1 MADRVPTAVYRE
13 PNKLLSFIK
22 IMTSSKIVSYHLQ
35 DQIAIITMN
44 DGSKNLISPK
54 MVREL
59 NYALDQAEKD
69 KAIVIITGSDGV
81 FSAGFDLKVLK
92 SGAKQAFTMLNG
104 GFALATRL
112 LSFPTPVIIACNG
125 HAIAMGVFLLLSG
138 DYRIGVE
145 GAFKIVANEV
155 AIGLTMPATA
165 IQVCKQRLT
174 PADFV
179 RAVML
184 SEEYKPDTAVA
195 AGFLDCVVDSEDLL
209 MQKAISTAT
218 AYTKLDLVA
227 YYKTKLRVRKQLIK
241 AMKRANRF
249 DKFDIVWQGLRRM
262 VK

>member
-1 MADRVPTAVYRE
+1 
-13 PNKLLSFIK
+13 
-22 IMTSSKIVSYHLQ
+22 MTTSKFVTYNLQ
-35 DQIAIITMN
+35 DKIATITMN

-59 NYALDQAEKD
+59 NNALDQAEKD
-69 KAIVIITGSDGV
+69 NAIVIITGSDGV
-81 FSAGFDLKVLK
+81 LSAGFDLKVLK

-112 LSFPTPVIIACNG
+112 LSFPTPVIMACNG

-174 PADFV
+174 PAHFV

-184 SEEYKPDTAVA
+184 SEEYAPTTAVA
-195 AGFLDCVVDSEDLL
+195 AGFLDCTVASEALL
-209 MQKAISTAT
+209 MQKAISSAN
-218 AYTKLDLVA
+218 AYAKLDLA
-227 YYKTKLRVRKQLIK
+227 AHYKTKLRVRKQLIK

-249 DKFDIVWQGLRRM
+249 DKFDIIWQGLNRM